1 MNTTTKPGDET
12 LLSIPGS
19 WHISYNYAAGY
30 TASRFFL
37 ALRDEEK
44 ILATRCPSCARTLLP
59 PRSYCDRCFRACETW
74 CEVGPEGSVVAF
86 TVCYRRSPG
95 IDREPPFMIAL
106 IRLDGADTNLI
117 HVLEGCDM
125 TQPEA
130 ILNQVRAGLRVRPE
144 FRPRDKRVGQILD
157 IECFRVL
164 A

>member
-1 MNTTTKPGDET
+1 MNTTNSQDNID

-19 WHISYNYAAGY
+19 WNITYNYAAGY

-44 ILATRCPSCARTLLP
+44 ILATRCPACARTLLP

-74 CEVGPEGSVVAF
+74 REVGPEGAVVSF
-86 TVCYRRSPG
+86 TINHRRSPG

-106 IRLDGADTNLI
+106 VRLDGADTNLI
-117 HVLEGCDM
+117 HVVEGCDLAH
-125 TQPEA
+125 PEEV
-130 ILNQVRAGLRVRPE
+130 LDRVRAGLRVRAE

-157 IECFRVL
+157 IQCFRVI

>member
-1 MNTTTKPGDET
+1 MNTTTTDDAA

-44 ILATRCPSCARTLLP
+44 IMATRCPVCARTLVP

-74 CEVGPEGSVVAF
+74 CEVGPEGSVVTF
-86 TVCYRRSPG
+86 TVCNRRSPG
-95 IDREPPFMIAL
+95 IDRDPPFMIAL

-117 HVLEGCDM
+117 HIVEGCELSHPD
-125 TQPEA
+125 A
-130 ILNQVRAGLRVRPE
+130 LLDRVRAGLRVRPE
-144 FRPRDKRVGQILD
+144 FRPRAERVGQILD
-157 IECFRVL
+157 IQCFRAL
-164 A
+164 T